1 MPPIDERS
9 DPSQHQ
15 GGGPAGGPPA
25 TAPVDERF
33 TVAPGVGLHLRRWPG
48 RRRPFLLVHGLSSN
62 ARLWDGVARV
72 LSAAGHPVTAVDLR
86 SHGESDAPPGGYDTA
101 TAAEDL
107 AALGIRD
114 AVVAGQ
120 SWGGNVVVS
129 FAARHPDL
137 VAALALVDGGWL
149 TPSAEFPSWEACE
162 AALRPPD
169 IDGLP
174 AAQLRGYLRDSHPDW
189 SAEALAATE
198 ANLRTWPDGS
208 LTRRLPIDRHML
220 IVRSMWDDP
229 PQPYY
234 PRIAVPVLLIPA
246 LPTDPEAA
254 AARRGRVEAA
264 ANALPDASVR
274 EYRGADH
281 DLHAQHPAEL
291 AEDLLGLAARLVS

>member
-1 MPPIDERS
+1 MPSVDGRAES
-9 DPSQHQ
+9 VTESTTT
-15 GGGPAGGPPA
+15 PA
-25 TAPVDERF
+25 TPPVEPTGERF

-48 RRRPFLLVHGLSSN
+48 DRRPFLLVHGLSSN

-72 LSAAGHPVTAVDLR
+72 LSGAGHPVTAVDLR

-129 FAARHPDL
+129 LAAHHPEL

-149 TPSAEFPSWEACE
+149 TPSADFASWEACE
-162 AALRPPD
+162 TALRPPE

-174 AAQLRGYLRDSHPDW
+174 ANALRDMLRESHPDW
-189 SAEALAATE
+189 STEAIDATQ
-198 ANLRTWPDGS
+198 ANLRIWHDGT
-208 LTRRLPIDRHML
+208 LTRRLPVTRHMQ

-234 PRIAVPVLLIPA
+234 SQIRMPVLLIPA
-246 LPTDPEAA
+246 LPADPLAA
-254 AARRGRVEAA
+254 AGRRSRVEAA
-264 ANALPDASVR
+264 AEALADATIR
-274 EYRGADH
+274 EYPGADH
-281 DLHAQHPAEL
+281 DLHAQHPREL
-291 AEDLLGLAARLVS
+291 AEDLLGLAARLAG